1 MMIAIKGII
10 ELNYTIT
17 KRGIELE
24 IDEILKR
31 LCHIS
36 GLCFT
41 PNYDK
46 EDIQSEIEELIQ
58 DIKEGLD
65 C

>member
-1 MMIAIKGII
+1 MMIAISEII

-24 IDEILKR
+24 IDEILKS

-46 EDIQSEIEELIQ
+46 EYIQSEIEELIQ

-65 C
+65 